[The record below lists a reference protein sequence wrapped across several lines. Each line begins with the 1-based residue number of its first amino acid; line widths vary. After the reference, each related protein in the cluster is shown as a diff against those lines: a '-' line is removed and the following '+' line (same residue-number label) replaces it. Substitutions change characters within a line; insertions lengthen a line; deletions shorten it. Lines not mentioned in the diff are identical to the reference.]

1 MYPNGVVH
9 LCVVLIPSRPLLVH
23 HHHHHYHYRRR
34 LLGISL
40 RIWTTWKTRGM
51 GMKRKKGMVMSFESA
66 GKKSEKA
73 GVGGEYR
80 DKEIWLISYNHV
92 SPLSS

>member
-1 MYPNGVVH
+1 
-9 LCVVLIPSRPLLVH
+9 
-23 HHHHHYHYRRR
+23 
-34 LLGISL
+34 
-40 RIWTTWKTRGM
+40 
-51 GMKRKKGMVMSFESA
+51 MKRKKGMVMSFESA

>member
-23 HHHHHYHYRRR
+23 HHHYYHRRR

-40 RIWTTWKTRGM
+40 RIWMMWKTTGM
-51 GMKRKKGMVMSFESA
+51 GMKRKKGMVMSFE
-66 GKKSEKA
+66 
-73 GVGGEYR
+73 
-80 DKEIWLISYNHV
+80 
-92 SPLSS
+92 